1 MTEGTALRFKHWTII
16 TLFSLLLLLLLSA
29 GTVYV
34 VDPFEHYRQASFYT
48 PLYDNQVYCNSG
60 IARHYDYDAVLLGSS
75 MVENTRA
82 SSLDEHFGVRSVKLP
97 FKGGYPYNYARV
109 MDLAFEDRRWR
120 RSSTAWTSPALRCRT
135 TVPPARCLNTSGTRT
150 RWTTCAMCST

>member
-97 FKGGYPYNYARV
+97 FKGGLSLQLRPGDGFGLRKPFDGGGLLLPGRPQLCDAVRPS
-109 MDLAFEDRRWR
+109 LQ
-120 RSSTAWTSPALRCRT
+120 PA
-135 TVPPARCLNTSGTRT
+135 A
-150 RWTTCAMCST
+150 